1 MSEPRRIYTRIV
13 IDMTQ
18 DDLPVIES
26 ESYLHDGPVAMC
38 MPSDGGRESGDGDRG
53 SGGSTDSERGG
64 SESGRGGDFGG
75 LDYGSAVSGGLG
87 IGGISDAVADTVG
100 RESFGGLA
108 GAARSS
114 GMSEGITGLNS
125 PADAIAGY
133 ASRRSVENS
142 GYLGDDPNMSGQI
155 SSMTGKQVSRTTQGY
170 VDDVGTRMAYSSGN
184 PTSHGAAAAGRENN
198 SMSWQ
203 GGSMMSASAQGARV
217 DAKNAKAREIQDRV
231 TRGLKDPMALGLD
244 PHQALAAYNDAMHG
258 MYDKAVAVGAMTPQ
272 EARTVQEAFGGI
284 GGAFGIGLDD
294 VTTPY
299 ESFVT
304 AVDQNLVDPVTG
316 KLTAKGWANVASPV
330 LGMLAGPLTQLGFN
344 LAGIPGAVVGA
355 LAPSMAKAAVSPQ
368 QKTGLNTAVN
378 VIGKVA
384 GVDMGPIAA
393 GMSYA
398 DTMNTMSRAQGYA
411 GTQPESVSGIE
422 GFGGDESFL
431 KGMSQFFTRGPRQKS
446 DGTNPQ
452 FQKRFDSRFADR
464 SRSSTPQ
471 PAQAQ
476 AGQPQVTKQSILGSD
491 FLAGFKPFFRRA

>member
-18 DDLPVIES
+18 DDMPVIES

-87 IGGISDAVADTVG
+87 IGGISGAVADTVG
-100 RESFGGLA
+100 REAFGGLA
-108 GAARSS
+108 GGAGSVGR
-114 GMSEGITGLNS
+114 SEGGFSS
-125 PADAIAGY
+125 PSYGSADAAY
-133 ASRRSVENS
+133 SRSVHTATPDQS
-142 GYLGDDPNMSGQI
+142 AQI
-155 SSMTGKQVSRTTQGY
+155 SSLTGKNVTRTDAGY
-170 VDDVGTRMAYSSGN
+170 FDDTGTRMAYSSGN

-217 DAKNAKAREIQDRV
+217 DAKSAKAREIQDRV
-231 TRGLKDPMALGLD
+231 TRALKDPMAMGLD

-258 MYDKAVAVGAMTPQ
+258 MYDKAVGVGAMTPQ
-272 EARTVQEAFGGI
+272 EARTVQETFGGI

-330 LGMLAGPLTQLGFN
+330 LSMLAGPLTQLGFN

-378 VIGKVA
+378 AIGKVA